1 MAPADGEGIVLVDDE
16 EKVIYK
22 LMGSVTV
29 LDTWIIIS
37 SVKLSS
43 TE

>member
-1 MAPADGEGIVLVDDE
+1 MAPADGEGIVLVDVE

-29 LDTWIIIS
+29 LDT
-37 SVKLSS
+37 
-43 TE
+43 